1 MSLGG
6 LNENVNSNISKK
18 LAALLKKHFHIE
30 SDHYYIHFI
39 EAEGYMIGYDGATF
53 YPFLLETNKGNATH
67 SLLGYFKGLE
77 TRNSLRLIL

>member
-6 LNENVNSNISKK
+6 LNESVNSNISKK
-18 LAALLKKHFHIE
+18 LAALLKKHLQIE

-53 YPFLLETNKGNATH
+53 
-67 SLLGYFKGLE
+67 
-77 TRNSLRLIL
+77 